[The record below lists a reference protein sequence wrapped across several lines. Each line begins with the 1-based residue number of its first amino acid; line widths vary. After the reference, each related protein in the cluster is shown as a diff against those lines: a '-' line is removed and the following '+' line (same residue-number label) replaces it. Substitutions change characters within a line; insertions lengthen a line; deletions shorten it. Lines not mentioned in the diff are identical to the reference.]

1 MAIQNAIPVDF
12 GAFFPAGAFMV
23 GEVERVIEWTD
34 DGQQA
39 GQQHDKLTSKPLWTV
54 RVIDADPNARKGQ
67 GEVSVKIASAVEPTP
82 PPEMNGLPFRPVV
95 FDGLT
100 ITPYVKE
107 GGGRPRVA
115 FSLRA
120 TDMKPAVS
128 PKRGE

>member
-12 GAFFPAGAFMV
+12 AAFFPAGAFMV

-39 GQQHDKLTSKPLWTV
+39 GQQHDKATGKPMWTV

-67 GEVSVKIASAVEPTP
+67 GEVSVKIASAIEPTA

-95 FDGLT
+95 FDGLSV
-100 ITPYVKE
+100 TPYVKE

-120 TDMKPAVS
+120 TDLKPAS
-128 PKRGE
+128 APKRGE